1 MNIGF
6 PVLNASDKELLQF
19 DASLHSS
26 KLFGVYDTNNDIVKF
41 VNSDS
46 INNNSGLGMI
56 QFLKDENISSIIS
69 PECYSMAAKFFNDNN
84 IGIYQAANSHV
95 LDNIEKLLDNKLES
109 FGAETAIKKS
119 SCSTDCGDCSS
130 KCNEFEQ
137 EIVSI

>member
-19 DASLHSS
+19 DTSLHSS
-26 KLFGVYDTNNDIVKF
+26 KLFGVYNTHNDSVKLID
-41 VNSDS
+41 SES

-95 LDNIEKLLDNKLES
+95 LDNIEKLLENKLSS
-109 FGAETAIKKS
+109 FGADTAMKKS
-119 SCSTDCGDCSS
+119 SCSSDCGDCSS
-130 KCNEFEQ
+130 KCDEFEQ
-137 EIVSI
+137 EIVNI